1 LQTMESSDK
10 QLLARYRNGQVE
22 AMEELVEKYRRPLFG
37 YIIKMTEGRGEAD
50 EIFQQVWLK
59 VINSIGTYRHKNF
72 LGWLI
77 RIARNS
83 IIDNAR
89 RRRPEVSLDAEHGNG
104 LSLLQTIPGKEPGPL
119 HSLEANDLRE
129 RIDDAV
135 DLLPEQQKETFLMR
149 VQADL
154 PFKEIARIHG
164 VSINTAL
171 ARMQYA
177 LEKLRTFLKDEYMQ
191 VGGQIGEAK
200 Q

>member
-1 LQTMESSDK
+1 MASTDK
-10 QLLARYRNGQVE
+10 QLLARYRKGQVD

-37 YIIKMTEGRGEAD
+37 YIINMTEGRGQAED
-50 EIFQQVWLK
+50 VFQQVWLK
-59 VINSIGTYRHKNF
+59 AITAIGTYRHRNF

-77 RIARNS
+77 RIARNA

-89 RRRPEVSLDAEHGNG
+89 RRRPEVSLDAERGNG
-104 LSLLQTIPGKEPGPL
+104 ISLIQTVPAKDQGPL
-119 HSLEANDLRE
+119 QGLEMNDLQQ
-129 RIDDAV
+129 RITDAV
-135 DLLPEQQKETFLMR
+135 GLLPAQQKETFLMR

-154 PFKEIARIHG
+154 PFKEIARIQG

-177 LEKLRTFLKDEYMQ
+177 LEKLRTLLKNEYVQ
-191 VGGQIGEAK
+191 LGGQIGEVR